1 MIDVCDR
8 ADRFL
13 VQLGLNRGAVRRRWE
28 GAMIEEHLNIEK
40 LLVVLEQGMDAFDH
54 SESPEYYFGGR
65 SLMKMATLGRVKR
78 LAVP

>member
-1 MIDVCDR
+1 
-8 ADRFL
+8 
-13 VQLGLNRGAVRRRWE
+13 
-28 GAMIEEHLNIEK
+28 MIEEHLNIEK

-78 LAVP
+78 LASP